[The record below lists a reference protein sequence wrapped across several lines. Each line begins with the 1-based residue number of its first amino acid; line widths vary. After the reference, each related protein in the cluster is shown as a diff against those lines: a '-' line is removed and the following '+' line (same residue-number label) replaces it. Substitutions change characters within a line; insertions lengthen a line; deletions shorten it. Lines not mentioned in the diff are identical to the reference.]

1 VSPKPSDDI
10 GHDSGA
16 YVLHALSADERARFE
31 SALTDS
37 EAARAEVTEL
47 ADTAVELGLSIAPVE
62 PPAALRGRILDRL
75 ATTPQLAAVE
85 APVEAPVGG
94 AVAAR
99 PGSARPGSARPGSA
113 EERARRRWTL
123 RPVSTLLAAAAVLGL
138 LFGGGIAVNA
148 VVQAQQASATASEVS
163 RIQAAPDSRHATV
176 RVSTGGTATL
186 IWSAALKRSAIVVH
200 GMDALP
206 GGKTYELWYL
216 DDAGATPAGTFDARG
231 ATQSVVLAG
240 AMKPGDTVGITVE
253 PSGGSSAPTTAPIAV
268 VATA

>member
-1 VSPKPSDDI
+1 MSPKPSDDI

-85 APVEAPVGG
+85 APVGG

-99 PGSARPGSARPGSA
+99 PGSARPESA

-216 DDAGATPAGTFDARG
+216 DEAGATPAGTFDARG

>member
-1 VSPKPSDDI
+1 MSPKPSDDI

-16 YVLHALSADERARFE
+16 YVLHALSAEERARFE

-37 EAARAEVTEL
+37 EAACAEVTEL

-99 PGSARPGSARPGSA
+99 PGSARPESA

-186 IWSAALKRSAIVVH
+186 IWSAELKRSAIVVR
-200 GMDALP
+200 GLGALP

-216 DDAGATPAGTFDARG
+216 DKAGATPAGTFDANG
-231 ATQSVVLAG
+231 STQSVVLAG
-240 AMKPGDTVGITVE
+240 AMKAGDSVGVTVE
-253 PSGGSSAPTTAPIAV
+253 PAGGSQTPTTAPIAV
-268 VATA
+268 VETA

>member
-85 APVEAPVGG
+85 APAEAPVDGT
-94 AVAAR
+94 VAPR
-99 PGSARPGSARPGSA
+99 PGSVRPGSA
-113 EERARRRWTL
+113 EERARGRWTL

-148 VVQAQQASATASEVS
+148 VIQAQQVSATASEVS

-176 RVSTGGTATL
+176 QVSTGGTATL
-186 IWSAALKRSAIVVH
+186 IWSAELKRSAIVVH

-216 DDAGATPAGTFDARG
+216 DEAGATPAGTFDARG